1 MSIFNLLI
9 HDSFFNFNFF
19 LRFIYFCL
27 GWVFVAACR
36 LSLVVVSGGYS
47 KLQCVGFSFQWFFL
61 LRSAGSVVVHGLSTS
76 MACGIFLDQES
87 KLY

>member
-47 KLQCVGFSFQWFFL
+47 KLQCGLFI
-61 LRSAGSVVVHGLSTS
+61 SVVFLVEKHRLSS
-76 MACGIFLDQES
+76 CAWA
-87 KLY
+87 